1 MTRMVLVGVQEAAM
15 ARSEKQHFAE
25 RFEQEHGRTMRVLRA
40 YPDDQTEFK
49 PQARSRTAREVAW
62 PLVLGQ
68 ERLMVKALTTGFD
81 WSKPPDAPP
90 NAPAKMSEI
99 AAAAEHA
106 YAKAKEA
113 LHNADEARLGGTVQ
127 FFVAPKTLGDFEVL
141 DFLYYILFDH
151 IHHRGQLSV
160 YLRMIG
166 NVPAIYG
173 PSGDEPWR

>member
-1 MTRMVLVGVQEAAM
+1 M
-15 ARSEKQHFAE
+15 ARSEKQHFE
-25 RFEQEHGRTMRVLRA
+25 EMFEQEHGRTMRVLRA
-40 YPDDQTEFK
+40 YPDDQSEFQ

-90 NAPAKMSEI
+90 KAPAKMSEI
-99 AAAAEHA
+99 ATAAEQAH
-106 YAKAKEA
+106 AKAREA
-113 LHNADEARLGGTVQ
+113 LQNADEAKLGGTVQ
-127 FFVAPKTLGDFEVL
+127 FFVAPKTLGDFQVL
-141 DFLYYILFDH
+141 DFLYFLLFDH

-160 YLRMIG
+160 YLRMVVK
-166 NVPAIYG
+166 VPAIYG